1 VDSSLIGK
9 KLPEEQELDAKLA
22 ELALLQDQLAD
33 KELELAT
40 LESTLNIFNQNYL
53 KAVGRKYAELDG
65 LEAEI
70 AERLAA
76 QNPADEE
83 QAQKATQARQKA
95 NETDAAV
102 QDALRT
108 PTPAPK
114 SDTLKKLYREAAKKM
129 HPDYADDAADRKLRE
144 GFMARVNEAY
154 RQGDEQALRDVLDE
168 WNNSPE
174 TVKGQG
180 VQADLVRTIRRIAQ
194 LRKRLAEIDERLS
207 ELMDS
212 ELSKLYAK
220 FGQAEKGGRDL
231 LQELAESIDGK
242 ISHALERLQ
251 QLTPSDA
258 S

>member
-1 VDSSLIGK
+1 MDASLIRK
-9 KLPEEQELDAKLA
+9 RLPEEQELDAKLA

-40 LESTLNIFNQNYL
+40 LQTTLQIFNGHYL
-53 KAVGRKYAELDG
+53 RAVGTKYAELDSI
-65 LEAEI
+65 EAEI
-70 AERLAA
+70 AELLAA
-76 QNPADEE
+76 RNPADNE
-83 QAQKATQARQKA
+83 QAQKATEARQKA

-102 QDALRT
+102 EDALRT
-108 PTPAPK
+108 PTQGPK
-114 SDTLKKLYREAAKKM
+114 SDTLRKLYREAAKKM
-129 HPDYADDAADRKLRE
+129 HPDYADDASDRKLRE

-154 RQGDEQALRDVLDE
+154 SQGNEQALRDVLDE

-174 TVKGQG
+174 TVRGQG

-194 LRKRLAEIDERLS
+194 LRKRLAEIEVRLS
-207 ELMDS
+207 ELMES
-212 ELSKLYAK
+212 ELSQLYAK

-242 ISHALERLQ
+242 IKSAQERLQ
-251 QLTPSDA
+251 QLAASDA